1 MSEEQ
6 ENRILNGWDDALGA
20 QDYSAGGVIFRPYIR
35 ARDGKAGYLVGLIER
50 SQSGWW
56 DLPKGH
62 LEEGETNEQ
71 AALRE
76 VEEEAG
82 LQGEVVAD
90 LGAARYI
97 ADTRR
102 GSLRKQVRWFLM
114 RDLHVEL
121 TKPRPQP
128 GETHD
133 AIWCDLEDAIALVYF
148 ENARVILRRARRVL
162 LSPTFQETLTK
173 TPNEEANA

>member
-1 MSEEQ
+1 MTQEQ
-6 ENRILNGWDDALGA
+6 EDKILNGWDVALTP
-20 QDYSAGGVIFRPYIR
+20 QDRSAGGVVFRPYVR
-35 ARDGKAGYLVGLIER
+35 TRDNKAGYLVCLIER

-62 LEEGETNEQ
+62 LEAGETEEQ

-82 LQGEVVAD
+82 LRGEIVAG

-97 ADTRR
+97 ADTRK
-102 GSLRKQVRWFLM
+102 GSLRKQVRWYLM
-114 RDLHVEL
+114 RDTNPKLE
-121 TKPRPQP
+121 KPRPQP

-133 AIWCDLEDAIALVYF
+133 AIWCDIDDAIALVYF
-148 ENARVILRRARRVL
+148 ENARVILKRARRVL
-162 LSPTFQETLTK
+162 AKGNFQGTETGGWGVGI
-173 TPNEEANA
+173 